1 MVSST
6 FQLLNFDRSVLQIV
20 ISCYY
25 NKDIKETSDHHLTSC
40 SHFHDVIGY
49 HSNSLAC

>member
-6 FQLLNFDRSVLQIV
+6 FQLLNFDGSVLQTV

-25 NKDIKETSDHHLTSC
+25 NKDIKQTSDHHLTSC